1 VKITWYKKLIIIG
14 NNHVRV
20 LYIFV
25 LICTMLSF
33 DMNQIKTFLI
43 SAGIALISFSS
54 MAQTKNEPEAYHK
67 MIQGRSWKI
76 VQKLNLP
83 DSNVAHKVSDI
94 VAAHYIDLNN
104 IYTQRDSAKLSA
116 ALADSA
122 VNKLH
127 APFLKQLSV
136 YLNPAQV
143 IQIKDGLTYGVLPV
157 TYTAYLD
164 MLPQLTEAQ
173 KKQIMI
179 WLTEARERAMDA
191 ESSEKKHGLFKKYKG
206 RINNYLSAAG
216 IDMKKEG
223 EAWQERIKARGKKS

>member
-1 VKITWYKKLIIIG
+1 MKITWYKKLIIIG

-25 LICTMLSF
+25 LIYTMLSF

-43 SAGIALISFSS
+43 SAGIAVISFSS
-54 MAQTKNEPEAYHK
+54 MAQTKNEPAAYHK

-94 VAAHYIDLNN
+94 VAGHYEDLNN
-104 IYTQRDSAKLSA
+104 IYAQRDSAKLSP

-136 YLNPAQV
+136 YLSPAQV

-179 WLTEARERAMDA
+179 WLMEAREKAMDA
-191 ESSEKKHGLFKKYKG
+191 ESSEKKHGWFKKYKG

-223 EAWQERIKARGKKS
+223 EAWQERIKARGNKS